1 MKKFLFLM
9 LSLFIFASCED
20 ECNFCGSNDCD
31 GECQNVAPQPDIEEL
46 IVGDWVY
53 VDTKNHI
60 WEKQS
65 LLSNMKLYYSGYGL
79 DPYLWIENAAGTY
92 YFTSDNNKMS
102 LAFDNV
108 LGGTTYL
115 DYEITEIKKYSYTAK
130 SYTDN
135 GIYGGTYTYNRI
147 IDEIELEFGETTT
160 PRYGTL
166 TSNIDIQYYFSNN
179 EDIATVNASTGKIK
193 AGNVAGLTYINVVT
207 AEGNALIEV
216 KVTDPDNLFPD
227 YSPALNMTLN
237 EAKQSYGAYNQSYY
251 SNALLYLITG
261 NEYAKTAYLL
271 HENGNIVQVTIELKD
286 QISYTEKDIH
296 KFLSSKYTY
305 QYNTDGMYMYF
316 DLSQPE
322 ILPMVIYYAPED
334 NHVYYLKVN
343 TDATEDLWPD
353 YSEEFGKTMSQ
364 IKSKYG
370 SSWYDSETSSYFWV
384 ENDYIEFVAFSI
396 DENTKKCYAASAF
409 LKSSCDWDDALDYL
423 YEKYYVYEAGCEPE
437 EKWYAFINK
446 STLSSSSVGITFDG
460 INGCI
465 TYVDLTK
472 SRSVEAKSKTLK
484 DASIKAKSIER
495 PQK

>member
-65 LLSNMKLYYSGYGL
+65 LLSNMKLYFSGYGL

-102 LAFDNV
+102 LVYDNV
-108 LGGTTYL
+108 LGGKTYQ
-115 DYEITEIKKYSYTAK
+115 DYEITEINKYSYTAK

-135 GIYGGTYTYNRI
+135 GIYGGTFTYNRV
-147 IDEIELEFGETTT
+147 IDEIELEFGETAT

-216 KVTDPDNLFPD
+216 KVIDPDNLFPD

-237 EAKQSYGAYNQSYY
+237 EAKQSYGAYNQNYY
-251 SNALLYLITG
+251 SYALLYLITG

-271 HENGNIVQVTIELKD
+271 HENGNIVQVSIELKD

-305 QYNTDGMYMYF
+305 QYQTDGMYMYF

-334 NHVYYLKVN
+334 NFVYYLKVN
-343 TDATEDLWPD
+343 TEATEDLWPD
-353 YSEEFGKTMSQ
+353 YSEEFGKTMDE
-364 IKSKYG
+364 IKEKYG
-370 SSWYDSETSSYFWV
+370 TPYYVGTYYSYFFV
-384 ENDYIEFVAFSI
+384 ENDYINDVGFSTNESTNLVDAAVAFL
-396 DENTKKCYAASAF
+396 ETN
-409 LKSSCDWDDALDYL
+409 CDKEKALDFIKS
-423 YEKYYVYEAGCEPE
+423 KYYYYSTNENGEPIYIDSSNGLYDARLAILYNE
-437 EKWYAFINK
+437 EYGYFLYMQL
-446 STLSSSSVGITFDG
+446 ST
-460 INGCI
+460 
-465 TYVDLTK
+465 
-472 SRSVEAKSKTLK
+472 SRSAETKAKMLK
-484 DASIKAKSIER
+484 KSIKTKSIER